1 MKLLKKDGF
10 KKIPDGLTFRERSPL
25 SMTVKQ
31 LQFLEA
37 MVEQKPARTEMDS
50 GDRLELSEF

>member
-37 MVEQKPARTEMDS
+37 MVEQKAC
-50 GDRLELSEF
+50 